1 MSNINQKTELEYLAN
16 NYYGVDYE
24 DDSYY
29 TVESSEINKD
39 YVDLRREII
48 LQKEQYSVEYL
59 NRLIQ
64 SDYLDLSPEFQ
75 RNEVWQDNRRKSLFI
90 ESLLLNIPIPIFYA
104 YSNEDERL
112 SIIDGKQRLSTIRD
126 FCNNQFRLSQMHYLK
141 QYNGKLYNELP
152 EKIKVNF
159 DRYQCSFYVLN
170 YLTPKRY
177 IFDIFMRINTGGSP
191 LTTQEIRNIFAKPKV
206 RNLLKN
212 MASSVNFKKATRQRV
227 KDTRMDAQEMALRY
241 IALRKNYDYEKYR
254 LTFSESNLSELLD
267 RTIGELNNET
277 QDILDEYLCEFKNAC
292 DAAYELLGE
301 CAFSRL
307 KIQGNR
313 ISPKSQTIN
322 KSLFAVFTVLL
333 SNEKFKYIPLKK
345 HSKAVLQDFVIL
357 QNEKVLT
364 EVLSSSTGSKRNL
377 DTLFYLIQNM
387 IKECINVEN

>member
-152 EKIKVNF
+152 EKIK
-159 DRYQCSFYVLN
+159 DKKERYQKIAYRS
-170 YLTPKRY
+170 
-177 IFDIFMRINTGGSP
+177 
-191 LTTQEIRNIFAKPKV
+191 
-206 RNLLKN
+206 LKN
-212 MASSVNFKKATRQRV
+212 
-227 KDTRMDAQEMALRY
+227 
-241 IALRKNYDYEKYR
+241 
-254 LTFSESNLSELLD
+254 
-267 RTIGELNNET
+267 
-277 QDILDEYLCEFKNAC
+277 
-292 DAAYELLGE
+292 
-301 CAFSRL
+301 
-307 KIQGNR
+307 
-313 ISPKSQTIN
+313 
-322 KSLFAVFTVLL
+322 
-333 SNEKFKYIPLKK
+333 LKK
-345 HSKAVLQDFVIL
+345 
-357 QNEKVLT
+357 
-364 EVLSSSTGSKRNL
+364 
-377 DTLFYLIQNM
+377 
-387 IKECINVEN
+387 